1 MRALTS
7 LFLAAILTPPV
18 ALAAPKAPDAP
29 VTLAEQN
36 RRVDG
41 GHAVQVGLAQ
51 TQIETSIDIGRVAA
65 STGGDLIG
73 ALIVSG
79 MDDKRERLSDSAT
92 ERANAAAAPLR
103 DTLRGF
109 DVDALALST
118 TQAAL
123 AKADWLRPQ
132 AFAATKD
139 VSSASRSAFAFAATT
154 PQVAFVT
161 WRYALSPDFT
171 QIRVIA
177 EIALEAKPP
186 ARRRSA
192 ASPLLYRQTL
202 SSIVQLGKRS
212 YDHHENVARWNAD
225 DGKLAKAALAAGFG
239 EVERLIPYALSLTP
253 ADIKAFTA
261 KDREKGFGAGFYGPL
276 IRRDADDPANLLLWA
291 KDGLIHIR
299 TLPGS

>member
-1 MRALTS
+1 MRTLTALC
-7 LFLAAILTPPV
+7 LAAALLPAP
-18 ALAAPKAPDAP
+18 ALAAPKASDAP
-29 VTLAEQN
+29 LTLAEQY

-41 GHAVQVGLAQ
+41 GRAVQVGLAQ

-73 ALIVSG
+73 ALIISG
-79 MDDKRERLSDSAT
+79 MDDKRARLADSAT

-109 DVDALALST
+109 DVDALALAT

-123 AKADWLRPQ
+123 QPQ
-132 AFAATKD
+132 TISATKD
-139 VSSASRSAFAFAATT
+139 VSPASRSAFAFAATT

-177 EIALEAKPP
+177 EIAIENKAPAK
-186 ARRRSA
+186 RRSTV
-192 ASPLLYRQTL
+192 SPLLYRQTL

-212 YDHHENVARWNAD
+212 YDHRENVARWNAD
-225 DGKLAKAALAAGFG
+225 GGKLAKAALTAGFG
-239 EVERLIPYALSLTP
+239 EIERLIPYALGLTA

-261 KDREKGFGAGFYGPL
+261 KDREKGFGAGFYAPL
-276 IRRDADDPANLLLWA
+276 VRRDADDPANLLLWA

>member
-7 LFLAAILTPPV
+7 LFLAA
-18 ALAAPKAPDAP
+18 ALAPLPASAAPKAPDAP
-29 VTLAEQN
+29 VTLAEQY
-36 RRVDG
+36 RHVDG
-41 GHAVQVGLAQ
+41 GRAVQIGLAQ

-79 MDDKRERLSDSAT
+79 MDDKRERLADSAT

-123 AKADWLRPQ
+123 AQPDWLQPQ
-132 AFAATKD
+132 AISATRD
-139 VSSASRSAFAFAATT
+139 VSPASRSAFAFAATT

-161 WRYALSPDFT
+161 YRYALSPDFT

-177 EIALEAKPP
+177 EVLIEAKPP
-186 ARRRSA
+186 AKRRA
-192 ASPLLYRQTL
+192 AGPLYRQTL

-212 YDHHENVARWNAD
+212 YDHRENVARWNAD
-225 DGKLAKAALAAGFG
+225 DGKLAKAALAAGFAG
-239 EVERLIPYALSLTP
+239 IERLVPHALALTP
-253 ADIKAFTA
+253 ADIKAFAA

-276 IRRDADDPANLLLWA
+276 VARDADDPANLTLWA